1 MNRDTISKRKV
12 RRNDNRS
19 GYNIFVKNNILKVQQ
34 RKMRED
40 INSKGGERNMLNI
53 KINGN
58 ESNIEEMDRKF
69 KEEIYNENHTSI
81 EKYCLEKVNDML
93 NTICRL

>member
-1 MNRDTISKRKV
+1 
-12 RRNDNRS
+12 
-19 GYNIFVKNNILKVQQ
+19 
-34 RKMRED
+34 MRED

-69 KEEIYNENHTSI
+69 KEEIYSENHTSI
-81 EKYCLEKVNDML
+81 EKYCLEKVNDIL